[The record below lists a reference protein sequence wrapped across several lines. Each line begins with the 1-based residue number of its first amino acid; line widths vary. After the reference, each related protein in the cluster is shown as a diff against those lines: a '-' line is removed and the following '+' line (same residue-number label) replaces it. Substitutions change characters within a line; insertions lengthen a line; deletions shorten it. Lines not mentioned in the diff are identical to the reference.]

1 MSGGIYF
8 KISVKIGNGEKLKR
22 IAVTTAGG
30 DAPGMNACLR
40 AIVRDACCRGLEV
53 LGIEEGYMG
62 LIENRMKPMSLRSVG
77 GIINRGGTL
86 LRTRRCEEIKT
97 PEGLKKAAKTIEER
111 KLDGLIAIGGDG
123 SFRGGWD
130 IYRET
135 GICTVGI
142 PASIDND
149 IAGTETTI
157 GFDTAVNTALQAIDK
172 IRDTA
177 FSHERIFIVQVM
189 GRQRGFL
196 ALEVGLVCGAEIIL
210 IPEIEYSLDGIIK
223 RLEEGR
229 RTGKRSF
236 ITVIAEGVGDPYS
249 IADQISSVTKNEVR
263 VTTLGYIQRGG
274 TPTARSIHLASLFG
288 YRAVER
294 LVSKKSTVM
303 MGLENGKIVTHPLD
317 YPMKHEK
324 KIDKNI
330 YELAQILST

>member
-1 MSGGIYF
+1 
-8 KISVKIGNGEKLKR
+8 LR

-40 AIVRDACCRGLEV
+40 AIVRNACYRSLEV

-62 LIENRMKPMSLRSVG
+62 LIEDRMKPMNLRSVG

-97 PEGLKKAAKTIEER
+97 PEGLEKAAKTIRER
-111 KLDGLIAIGGDG
+111 KLDGLIVIGGDG

-130 IYRET
+130 IYRKT
-135 GICTVGI
+135 GICVVGI

-189 GRQRGFL
+189 GRERGFL

-210 IPEIEYSLDGIIK
+210 IPEIKYSLDKIVK

-236 ITVIAEGVGDPYS
+236 ITVIAEAAGDPYA
-249 IADQISSVTKNEVR
+249 IASQIGSATKNEVR

-274 TPTARSIHLASLFG
+274 APTSTSIHLASLFG
-288 YRAVER
+288 HLAVER
-294 LVSKKSTVM
+294 FISKKSTVM
-303 MGLENGKIVTHPLD
+303 LGFERGKIVTHPLD

-324 KIDKNI
+324 KIDKDI
-330 YELAQILST
+330 YELAQILSS